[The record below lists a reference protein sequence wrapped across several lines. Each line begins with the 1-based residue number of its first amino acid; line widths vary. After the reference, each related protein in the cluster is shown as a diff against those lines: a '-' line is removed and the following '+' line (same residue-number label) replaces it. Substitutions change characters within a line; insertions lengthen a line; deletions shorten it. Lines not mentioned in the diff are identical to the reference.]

1 VNAYEIRA
9 GISKAW
15 SYFKH
20 CGLDLAF
27 SNPAPLV
34 ASDEFK
40 AISLSGTATYEEI
53 YLAGLREGQYNI
65 SLFDYSFI
73 QFGGTDDN
81 SLRYAYYPNPFLG
94 SSTEA
99 VAELAELRTYVEE
112 GVLGVDEFL
121 HAVSEV
127 RSSQHP
133 PLLRYENSFDQYV
146 DLRHPCSHLHF
157 GHHAENRWPLRRIV
171 SPQAFALVLIKQ
183 FYPGN
188 WTDCPTMKV
197 DKTNR
202 TIDELM
208 VAERQN
214 CRILADEFF
223 SETAK
228 RQFFLS

>member
-1 VNAYEIRA
+1 MNVDEIRS

-15 SYFKH
+15 AYFKH
-20 CGLDLAF
+20 CGVDLVF

-40 AISLSGTATYEEI
+40 AIALSGTATYEEI

-65 SLFDYSFI
+65 SLFDYSFV

-99 VAELAELRTYVEE
+99 VSELAELRTYVDE
-112 GVLGVDEFL
+112 GVLGVEDFL

-146 DLRHPCSHLHF
+146 DLEHPCSHLHF

-171 SPQAFALVLIKQ
+171 TPEAFALVLLKQ
-183 FYPGN
+183 FYPAN
-188 WTDCPTMKV
+188 WTGCPPMKIGQNDQSV
-197 DKTNR
+197 
-202 TIDELM
+202 DELM
-208 VAERQN
+208 IVERQN
-214 CRILADEFF
+214 CRMLPDEFF
-223 SETAK
+223 SQTAN
-228 RQFFLS
+228 RQFFIA